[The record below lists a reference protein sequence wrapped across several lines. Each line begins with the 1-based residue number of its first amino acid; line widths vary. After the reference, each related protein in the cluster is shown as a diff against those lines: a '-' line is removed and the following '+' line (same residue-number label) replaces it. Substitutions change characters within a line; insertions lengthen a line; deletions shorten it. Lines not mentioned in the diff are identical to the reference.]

1 MRLINYHSLML
12 SLYGY
17 PLAFAQVA
25 NGAFDLQPFHIDLSH
40 DFSKMIE
47 QVKDTELPAD
57 YEFPGISPS
66 FGLDPSLLKSWKD
79 EWTTSFD
86 WEKEQAAMNE
96 YV

>member
-1 MRLINYHSLML
+1 MHILTVMIGLCGYSLA
-12 SLYGY
+12 
-17 PLAFAQVA
+17 LAQAA
-25 NGAFDLQPFHIDLSH
+25 NGAFDLQSFHIDLSH
-40 DFSKMIE
+40 DFSKMMK
-47 QVKDTELPAD
+47 QVKDTQLPAD
-57 YEFPGISPS
+57 YEFPDIGPS